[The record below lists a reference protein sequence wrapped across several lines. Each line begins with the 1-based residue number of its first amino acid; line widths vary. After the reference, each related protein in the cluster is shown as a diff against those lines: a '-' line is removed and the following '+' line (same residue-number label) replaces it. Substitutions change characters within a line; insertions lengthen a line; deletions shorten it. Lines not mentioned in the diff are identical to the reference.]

1 MLCCVSS
8 PHTLP
13 GVLVTPCERFSRG
26 SGGVGGGESTS
37 PPGEDSITGGS
48 KNDSCDAD
56 FVKPRP
62 SSKKVSTHWKCY
74 IVIIHA
80 DRERGKTPN
89 THRVPRTS
97 DAENTY

>member
-1 MLCCVSS
+1 MLRFVSS

-56 FVKPRP
+56 LVKPRP